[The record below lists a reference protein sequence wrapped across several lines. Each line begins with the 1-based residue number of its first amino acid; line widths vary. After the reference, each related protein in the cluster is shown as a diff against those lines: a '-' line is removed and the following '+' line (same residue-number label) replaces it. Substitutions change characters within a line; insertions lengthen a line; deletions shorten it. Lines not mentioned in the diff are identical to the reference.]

1 MNLVIA
7 SLLLAGTGG
16 SQGKEKTKLE
26 GERTLHAEG
35 NGMVYLKGQG
45 TLTITGD
52 GSLWYKDLAG
62 DAQVPERV
70 ANEGG
75 WQFVP
80 NMGSFT
86 ITGSD
91 FIVMA
96 LGKDMVIDAEGKGK
110 AQMAGNGTFEVHNR
124 KDAWEDEPRPVPYG
138 PTPIKPK
145 EGKGGKD

>member
-1 MNLVIA
+1 MNFVIA

-16 SQGKEKTKLE
+16 STGKEKTKLG

-35 NGMVYLKGQG
+35 SGMIYIKGRG
-45 TLTITGD
+45 TLTVTGN

-70 ANEGG
+70 SDDGG
-75 WQFVP
+75 WTFVSEI
-80 NMGSFT
+80 GSFT

-91 FIVMA
+91 FILMA

-110 AQMAGNGTFEVHNR
+110 AQMTGKGFFEVHNR
-124 KDAWEDEPRPVPYG
+124 SDAWGDDLNPVPYG

-145 EGKGGKD
+145 DGKGGKD